1 MDATFSAKSH
11 SLSVTSLPSASS
23 PPCSSSLRPVRR
35 EFLGYGHNLRPP
47 GLLRSNRKCKEQLAL
62 QIRSPRFLVRASLDS
77 QSSLLVFTVVTV
89 SALAFVSLSYSD
101 RKKRKNVGEVSSPL
115 LVISQQIRSIID
127 SYVKNQNLGLDLET
141 MTSADE
147 SKYAVKETSERKMED
162 EEKPFLPHLKET
174 AFMHQ
179 ETLIDNA
186 AESSPSSII
195 VSGVSGSMSSSESE
209 LTSISFPIPAPSE
222 IGLPQPLPCTTEI
235 HELKFEQCP
244 QETEFAS
251 ELPALIVKHQSIA
264 PTALVKSV
272 HVEVNQHKRPISELA
287 EVDEIINYD
296 ASRESDHE
304 GLYKFYEGNQS
315 AVKSIPKLNGVKT
328 LSSRVSLQDNKR
340 SSSLKRRS
348 MINGVKLSAVV
359 SSHTADFTENKFAL
373 SESTEGKTPPAH
385 YKDGAATKSA
395 DSRKSRG
402 FPYKERKVLPQDGHQ
417 YSPQHSLTN
426 GVHVNAQHDPSR
438 QLGAYMRLLKD
449 GRLVDCLELLEDMES
464 KGLLDMGKARLFPP
478 FTLYLILCLLIL
490 LTLSLSLIYQMIW
503 FQVYHAQFFKKCQSL
518 RAVKE
523 AFRFTRLIPNPTLST
538 FNMLM
543 SVCTSSQ
550 DSEGAFEVLKLVQ
563 DAGLEADCKLYT
575 TLIST
580 CAKSGKV
587 DTMFKVFHEMVNAGV
602 EPNLHTYGALIDGC
616 ARAGQVAKAFGAYG
630 ILRSKKVKPDRVIF
644 NALISAC
651 GQSGAVDRAF
661 DVLAEMTTDVRPIDP
676 DHITIGAL
684 MKACANAGQV
694 DRAQEVYN
702 MLHQYKIKGT
712 PEVYTI
718 AVNSCSQTGDWEFA
732 CSVYSDMTRNGVI
745 PDETFLSALIDVAG
759 HAGKL
764 DAAFEILQDARKHG
778 KRLGTISY
786 SSLMGA
792 CSNNPSQAKNW
803 QKALELY
810 EDIKSI
816 KLRPTVSTMN
826 ALITALCDGDQLQTA
841 LEVLSEMER
850 IGLCPNTITYSILVV
865 ASEKKD
871 DVEIGLRLL
880 SQAKKDG
887 VILNLVMSR
896 CLIAMCSRRFEKAHA
911 LGEPVFSFNSGRPQ
925 IDSKWASLALK
936 VYRQTI
942 LAGIVPTM
950 EIFSQV
956 LGCLQLP
963 HDASSRNSLVEN
975 LGVGTDSPKRST
987 LYSLVDGFG
996 EYDPR
1001 AFSLFEEAASRG
1013 IIPSVSFKEIPI
1025 VVDAT
1030 ELHVHTAKVYLLT
1043 VLKGLKNQLAAGAKL
1058 PNIVILLPTESIQ
1071 IQSPAGEKVISVAGR
1086 IGQAVAAMLRRLGLA
1101 YKGNESYGKI
1111 RIFGVVTKRWLQP
1124 KLAYPFGG
1132 KGIGL
1137 GVATPSILS
1146 SSSRLGKGIRDQ
1158 QRNIRTGNLF
1168 SD

>member
-35 EFLGYGHNLRPP
+35 EFLGCGHNLRPP
-47 GLLRSNRKCKEQLAL
+47 GLLRSNRKCKELLGL
-62 QIRSPRFLVRASLDS
+62 QMRSPRFLVRASLDS
-77 QSSLLVFTVVTV
+77 QSSLLVVTVVTV

-101 RKKRKNVGEVSSPL
+101 RTKRKNVGEVSSPL
-115 LVISQQIRSIID
+115 LVISQQVRSIID

-147 SKYAVKETSERKMED
+147 SKYAEKETSERKIED

-186 AESSPSSII
+186 VESSPASII

-209 LTSISFPIPAPSE
+209 FTSVSFPIPAQSE
-222 IGLPQPLPCTTEI
+222 IGLPQPLPYTTEI
-235 HELKFEQCP
+235 HELKLEQCP

-264 PTALVKSV
+264 PTALVKSA

-287 EVDEIINYD
+287 EVGEIINYSR

-304 GLYKFYEGNQS
+304 GLYKFYEINQS
-315 AVKSIPKLNGVKT
+315 AVKSVPKLNGVKT
-328 LSSRVSLQDNKR
+328 LSSRVSLQDKKR
-340 SSSLKRRS
+340 SSSLKRIS

-385 YKDGAATKSA
+385 YKDDATIKSA

-417 YSPQHSLTN
+417 YSPQHSLAN

-464 KGLLDMGKARLFPP
+464 KGLLDMDK
-478 FTLYLILCLLIL
+478 
-490 LTLSLSLIYQMIW
+490 
-503 FQVYHAQFFKKCQSL
+503 VYHVRFFKKCQNL

-694 DRAQEVYN
+694 GRAQEVYN

-732 CSVYSDMTRNGVI
+732 CRVYSDMTRNGVI

-792 CSNNPSQAKNW
+792 CSNAKNW

-826 ALITALCDGDQLQTA
+826 ALITALCDGDQLQKA

-887 VILNLVMSR
+887 VTLNLVMSR
-896 CLIAMCSRRFEKAHA
+896 CLIAMCSRRFEKAYA
-911 LGEPVFSFNSGRPQ
+911 LGEPIFSFNSGRPQ

-963 HDASSRNSLVEN
+963 HDASLRNSLVEN
-975 LGVGTDSPKRST
+975 LGVSTDSPKRST

-1013 IIPSVSFKEIPI
+1013 IIPCVSFKEIPI
-1025 VVDAT
+1025 VIDAT

-1111 RIFGVVTKRWLQP
+1111 RIFGVVTKKWLQP
-1124 KLAYPFGG
+1124 KLAYPFGWR
-1132 KGIGL
+1132 GIGL
-1137 GVATPSILS
+1137 GVATPSVLS
-1146 SSSRLGKGIRDQ
+1146 SSSWLGKGISDQ